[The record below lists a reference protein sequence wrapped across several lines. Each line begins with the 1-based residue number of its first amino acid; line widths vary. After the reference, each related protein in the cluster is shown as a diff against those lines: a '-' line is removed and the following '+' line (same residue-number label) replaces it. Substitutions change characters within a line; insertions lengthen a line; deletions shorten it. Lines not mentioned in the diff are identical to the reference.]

1 MATTSPLSRG
11 SEWNRWDLHIHSPS
25 SALNNQFPK
34 LPTGEPDWEAYI
46 TALEA
51 LKDVRAIGITD
62 YFSIEGYKKVLE
74 FKGKGRLANINLIL
88 PNIEFR
94 IDNIIE
100 TGKGKRRLNYHVIF
114 SDSVTPQQ
122 IEEHFLQEIKFV
134 WEGDPQRTD
143 LSLSVRRENL
153 TLLGSKLKTENKSFE
168 GRSDYE
174 IGCTCATV
182 SPADIKTVLRNKE
195 SIFKGRYLIVLPDE
209 HLSLLEWDGQD
220 HLTRKLLLQGADAV
234 FSANAN
240 TIKWTSGLKSQAKDE
255 FAAEFKGLKPCIHGC
270 DAHKLE
276 TIGKPDG
283 DKYCWIKAE
292 FTFEGLKQI
301 LYEPE
306 DRVYIGV
313 KPANLKNDYQVIE
326 SISLDGAH
334 DWFGKISVPLNEDM
348 VSIIGPRG
356 SGKSALAEVAAFA
369 GGAAIFRSGQ
379 GLQDTFLYKA
389 ARKSAAN
396 PNTIVGAKVTLHWKN
411 GDTDVV
417 SIPVTLQNPG
427 VEEKVKYLPQKF
439 VEWLCAPENDQELEA
454 EIEKVIYQRNK
465 KTDRLQ
471 ASNFR
476 ELRKAATQP
485 LETKRDRLVRT
496 IKSLNQSIAEG
507 SSRLAL
513 KPQKA
518 IELKRKQEELER
530 LLKNP
535 PSLPA
540 ENKDELAKLEQ
551 LEKEKQEFESQIVSL
566 AEQETAVNTIE
577 AKFEVLK
584 EDLESFNNEIVE
596 LLGKAGLQDSAESFV
611 VTRPDVS
618 ALIAARRGQ
627 IGSVTAALRGDVVS
641 GTDVPGTRTLAAVI
655 AEINSIK
662 EKSKLTEAKKK
673 EYEKFQGDKQKLEEL
688 TASITREIAE
698 LDTVIGPKMKA
709 DQDTRLERYLDAF
722 ELLKEERR
730 VLEKLYE
737 PLKQALEKSNETAKK
752 LTFVSR
758 TTFDLI
764 RHANRGIELFD
775 RRKSTFTDQDA
786 MEGALSGFF
795 DSIQQNDFSRDAIR
809 EASRKLLDSFK
820 PSTIRDQLR
829 KDYTPKDFAD
839 WFYDIGAFSTTYAIK
854 FDNKDLKFLSP
865 GEKGIVLLLLYLE
878 AEEGDNRPLIID
890 QPDDNLDN
898 LSVYPNLIDYFRA
911 RKKTRQIIII
921 THNPNL
927 VVNTDSEQVVVASF
941 DGTRIPKLE
950 YRSGVLEDTNL
961 GPPLGIREEVCRILE
976 GGTKAFQLREARY
989 AIPKHGG

>member
-1 MATTSPLSRG
+1 MTATSPFSRG

-25 SALNNQFPK
+25 SALNNQFPR
-34 LPTGEPDWEAYI
+34 LGNGEPDWEAYI
-46 TALEA
+46 TTLEA
-51 LKDVRAIGITD
+51 LKEVRVVGMTD

-74 FKGKGRLANINLIL
+74 FKGKGRLANIDLIL

-100 TGKGKRRLNYHVIF
+100 TGQGKRRLNYHVIF

-153 TLLGSKLKTENKSFE
+153 TLLGSRLKKENSSFE

-182 SPADIKTVLRNKE
+182 SPADIKAVLRNKA
-195 SIFKGRYLIVLPDE
+195 SIFEGRYLIVLPDE

-240 TIKWTSGLKSQAKDE
+240 TIKWTSGLKSGTKDE
-255 FAAEFKGLKPCIHGC
+255 FVAEYKSLKPCIHGS

-283 DKYCWIKAE
+283 NKYCWIKAE
-292 FTFEGLKQI
+292 LTFEGLKQI

-306 DRVYIGV
+306 DRVYIGE

-326 SISLDGAH
+326 SISLDGAP
-334 DWFGKISVPLNEDM
+334 DWFGKITVPLNEDM

-379 GLQDTFLYKA
+379 GLEDTFLYKA
-389 ARKSAAN
+389 ARKSTAN
-396 PNTIVGAKVTLHWKN
+396 PNTIVGAEVTLRWKN
-411 GDTDVV
+411 GDTDSV

-439 VEWLCAPENDQELEA
+439 VERLCAPENNQELEA
-454 EIEKVIYQRNK
+454 EIEKVVYQRNK
-465 KTDRLQ
+465 KMDRLQ
-471 ASNFR
+471 ASNFH

-485 LETKRDRLVRT
+485 IETRRERLIRT
-496 IKSLNQSIAEG
+496 IQSLNQSIADG
-507 SSRLAL
+507 NSRLAL

-518 IELKRKQEELER
+518 VELKRKQEELER

-535 PSLPA
+535 PTLPA
-540 ENKDELAKLEQ
+540 ENSDELAKLEQ
-551 LEKEKQEFESQIVSL
+551 LDKEKQEFEIQIVKL
-566 AEQETAVNTIE
+566 AEQAAAVETIK
-577 AKFEVLK
+577 AKFDVLK
-584 EDLESFNNEIVE
+584 DDLESFNKEITE
-596 LLGKAGLQDSAESFV
+596 LLGKAGLEGSATSFFV
-611 VTRPDVS
+611 ALPDVS
-618 ALIAARRGQ
+618 VPVEAKLNEIFSAA
-627 IGSVTAALRGDVVS
+627 AALRGDTATVV
-641 GTDVPGTRTLAAVI
+641 GVPGARTLAVVI
-655 AEINSIK
+655 TEINSIK
-662 EKSKLTEAKKK
+662 ERSKLTEAKKK
-673 EYEKFQGDKQKLEEL
+673 EYEKFQGDKQKLEESI
-688 TASITREIAE
+688 ASITREIGQ
-698 LDTVIGPKMKA
+698 LDNVIGPKMKA
-709 DQDTRLERYLDAF
+709 DQEMRLERYLDAF
-722 ELLKEERR
+722 DLLKEERL

-752 LTFVSR
+752 LKFISR
-758 TTFDLI
+758 TSFDLI
-764 RHANRGIELFD
+764 RHANRGIELLD
-775 RRKSTFTDQDA
+775 RRKSAFTDQEA
-786 MEGALSGFF
+786 MEGALSAFF
-795 DSIQQNDFSRDAIR
+795 DFIQQHDFSRDAIR
-809 EASRKLLDSFK
+809 EATKKLLESFK

-839 WFYDIGAFSTTYAIK
+839 WFYNIEAFSTTYAIK

-898 LSVYPNLIDYFRA
+898 LSVYPNLIDYFRT
-911 RKKTRQIIII
+911 RKKTRQIVII

-927 VVNTDSEQVVVASF
+927 VVNTDSEQVIVASF
-941 DGTRIPKLE
+941 DGTRIPKLG
-950 YRSGVLEDTNL
+950 YRSGALEDTHST
-961 GPPLGIREEVCRILE
+961 PPLGIREEVCRILE

-989 AIPKHGG
+989 AIPKRGG